1 MSAKGGSAFGGKK
14 IIIGIIAVILIV
26 VGVSYFGKNSSQPS
40 SKEPIKIGVILPL
53 TGDAAFIGEAAKN
66 SATLAKES
74 FGKTKNTYE
83 LVFEDDQADS
93 KKTVSAFR
101 KLVDIDKIRAVGTG
115 FAGPGNAVAP
125 LAEQE
130 KIIHFSIA
138 SDLNIAKDKPF
149 VFNHWIKPENEA
161 GVYIKEAKRQG
172 LKKIAMITS
181 NQQGII
187 AIRDAMLKEDPTIF
201 ILKDELLGPQEKDFR
216 TSIIKAKNEG
226 ADAFLLMILPGQLT
240 SVVKQIK
247 EMKVNVPLTSVESFE
262 YDQEVAPMLE
272 GEWYVSSAD
281 PSEDFT
287 TSYKEKYNSLPY
299 PGSGYAY
306 DVIRI
311 LMTAFEKEKTNEG
324 AAKFI
329 SEMKDFP
336 GVTGALS
343 VDSDGNIN
351 SKAVI
356 KKIINGK
363 FVEVK

>member
-1 MSAKGGSAFGGKK
+1 MKK
-14 IIIGIIAVILIV
+14 IIIGIAVIILIV
-26 VGVSYFGKNSSQPS
+26 VGISYFGKNSSQPS
-40 SKEPIKIGVILPL
+40 VKEPIKIGVILPL
-53 TGDAAFIGEAAKN
+53 TGDASFIGEAAKN
-66 SATLAKES
+66 SAILAKES

-115 FAGPGNAVAP
+115 FAGPGNAVAS

-161 GVYIKEAKRQG
+161 GVYIKEAKKQG
-172 LKKIAMITS
+172 LKKIAMIAT

-187 AIRDAMLKEDPTIF
+187 AIRDALLKEEPDLF
-201 ILKDELLGPQEKDFR
+201 ILKDELFNPQEKDFR
-216 TSIIKAKNEG
+216 TAVIKAKNEG
-226 ADAFLLMILPGQLT
+226 ADAFIMMLLPGQLT
-240 SVVKQIK
+240 SLVKQIK
-247 EMKVNVPLTSVESFE
+247 DLNINVPLTSVESFE
-262 YDQEVAPMLE
+262 YDLEAVPMLE
-272 GEWYVSSAD
+272 GQWYVTSAD
-281 PSEDFT
+281 PSEEFT
-287 TSYKEKYNSLPY
+287 ASYKEKYNGLPQ
-299 PGSGYAY
+299 PGSAYAY

-311 LMTAFEKEKTNEG
+311 LITAFEKEKTNEG
-324 AAKFI
+324 VAKFI
-329 SEMKDFP
+329 SEIKDFL
-336 GVTGALS
+336 GVTGVLS

>member
-1 MSAKGGSAFGGKK
+1 MKK
-14 IIIGIIAVILIV
+14 IIIGIAVIILIV

-53 TGDAAFIGEAAKN
+53 TGDASFIGEAAKN
-66 SATLAKES
+66 SAILAKES

-115 FAGPGNAVAP
+115 FAGPGSAVAP
-125 LAEQE
+125 LAEKE

-172 LKKIAMITS
+172 LKKIAMIAT

-187 AIRDAMLKEDPTIF
+187 AIRDALLKEDPTIF
-201 ILKDELLGPQEKDFR
+201 ILKDELFNPQEKDFR
-216 TSIIKAKNEG
+216 TAVIKAKNEG
-226 ADAFLLMILPGQLT
+226 ADAFIMMLLPGQLT
-240 SVVKQIK
+240 SLVKQIK
-247 EMKVNVPLTSVESFE
+247 DLNINVPLTSVESFE
-262 YDQEVAPMLE
+262 YDLEAVPMLE
-272 GEWYVSSAD
+272 GQWYVTSAD
-281 PSEDFT
+281 PSEEFT
-287 TSYKEKYNSLPY
+287 ASYKEKYNGLPQ
-299 PGSGYAY
+299 PGSAYGY

-311 LMTAFEKEKTNEG
+311 LITAFEKEKTNEG
-324 AAKFI
+324 VAKFI
-329 SEMKDFP
+329 SEIKDFI
-336 GVTGALS
+336 GVTGVLS

>member
-1 MSAKGGSAFGGKK
+1 MKK
-14 IIIGIIAVILIV
+14 IIIGVIAVILIV
-26 VGVSYFGKNSSQPS
+26 VGISYFGKNSNQPS
-40 SKEPIKIGVILPL
+40 VKEPIKIGVILPL
-53 TGDAAFIGEAAKN
+53 TGDAAFIGDAAKN
-66 SATLAKES
+66 SAILAKES

-83 LVFEDDQADS
+83 LIFEDDQADS

-161 GVYIKEAKRQG
+161 GVYIKEAKRQE
-172 LKKIAMITS
+172 LKKIAMIAT

-187 AIRDAMLKEDPTIF
+187 AIRDALIKEDPTIF
-201 ILKDELLGPQEKDFR
+201 ILKDELFNPQEKDFR
-216 TSIIKAKNEG
+216 TAVIKAKNEG
-226 ADAFLLMILPGQLT
+226 ADAFIMMLLPGQLT
-240 SVVKQIK
+240 SLVKQIK
-247 EMKVNVPLTSVESFE
+247 DLNINVPLTSVESFE
-262 YDQEVAPMLE
+262 YDLEAVPMLE
-272 GEWYVSSAD
+272 GQWYVTSAD
-281 PSEDFT
+281 PSEEFT
-287 TSYKEKYNSLPY
+287 ASYKEKYNGLPQ
-299 PGSGYAY
+299 PGSAYAY

-324 AAKFI
+324 VAKFI
-329 SEMKDFP
+329 SGIKDFI
-336 GVTGALS
+336 GVTGVLS

>member
-1 MSAKGGSAFGGKK
+1 MKK
-14 IIIGIIAVILIV
+14 VIIWIAVIAVIIL
-26 VGVSYFGKNSSQPS
+26 GVLAIKKSPSQPV

-66 SATLAKES
+66 SAILAKES
-74 FGKTKNTYE
+74 FGKTEKTYE
-83 LVFEDDQADS
+83 LIFEDDQGDS
-93 KKTVSAFR
+93 KRTVFAFR

-125 LAEQE
+125 LAEKE

-138 SDLNIAKDKPF
+138 SDLTIAKDKPF

-161 GVYIKEAKRQG
+161 KVYVEEAKKQG
-172 LKKIAMITS
+172 LKKIAMIAT

-187 AIRDAMLKEDPTIF
+187 AVRDALLKEDPSIF

-216 TSIIKAKNEG
+216 TTIIKAKNEG
-226 ADAFLLMILPGQLT
+226 ADAFILMLLPGQLA
-240 SVVKQIK
+240 SAVKQIK
-247 EMKVNVPLTSVESFE
+247 EMKINVPLTSVESFE
-262 YDQEVAPMLE
+262 YDPGAIPLLE
-272 GEWYVSSAD
+272 GQWSVTSAD
-281 PSEDFT
+281 PSESFT
-287 TSYKEKYNSLPY
+287 ASYKEKYNGLPQ
-299 PGSGYAY
+299 PGSAYAY

-311 LMTAFEKEKTNEG
+311 LITAFEKNESNEG
-324 AAKFI
+324 VAKTI

-336 GVTGALS
+336 GVTGVLS

-351 SKAVI
+351 SKAVV

-363 FVEVK
+363 FVEVKTE

>member
-1 MSAKGGSAFGGKK
+1 MNQSTKW
-14 IIIGIIAVILIV
+14 IIGVVIVAVIAVV
-26 VGVSYFGKNSSQPS
+26 YFVSKGPS
-40 SKEPIKIGVILPL
+40 ELVSTEPIKIGVILPL

-66 SATLAKES
+66 SAILAKES

-93 KKTVSAFR
+93 KKTISAFR
-101 KLVDIDKIRAVGTG
+101 KLVDVNKIRAVGTG
-115 FAGPGNAVAP
+115 FPGPGNAIAP
-125 LAEQE
+125 LSEKE

-138 SDLNIAKDKPF
+138 SDLSIAKDKPF

-161 GVYIKEAKRQG
+161 GVYIKEAKKQG

-187 AIRDAMLKEDPTIF
+187 AIRDALLKEDQTIF

-216 TSIIKAKNEG
+216 TTIIKAKNEG
-226 ADAFLLMILPGQLT
+226 ADAFLLMLLQGQLT
-240 SVVKQIK
+240 SAVKQIK
-247 EMKVNVPLTSVESFE
+247 EMKVNIPLTSIESFD
-262 YDQEVAPMLE
+262 YDPEAIPMLE
-272 GEWYVSSAD
+272 GEWFVTSAD

-287 TSYKEKYNSLPY
+287 TSYKEKYNGLPQ
-299 PGSGYAY
+299 PGSAYVY

-311 LMTAFEKEKTNEG
+311 LITAFEKEETNEG

-351 SKAVI
+351 SKAVV

>member
-1 MSAKGGSAFGGKK
+1 MKK
-14 IIIGIIAVILIV
+14 IIIGIVAVILII

-53 TGDAAFIGEAAKN
+53 SGDAAFIGEAAKN
-66 SATLAKES
+66 SAILAKES
-74 FGKTKNTYE
+74 FGKTKNNYE

-101 KLVDIDKIRAVGTG
+101 KLVDVDKIRAVGTG

-125 LAEQE
+125 LAEKE

-161 GVYIKEAKRQG
+161 GVYIKEAKKQG
-172 LKKIAMITS
+172 LKKVAMITS

-187 AIRDAMLKEDPTIF
+187 AVRDALLKEDPTIF
-201 ILKDELLGPQEKDFR
+201 ILKDELFNPQEKDFR
-216 TSIIKAKNEG
+216 TVVIKAKNEG
-226 ADAFLLMILPGQLT
+226 ADAFLLMLLPGQLT
-240 SVVKQIK
+240 SAVKQIK
-247 EMKVNVPLTSVESFE
+247 EIKANIPLTSVESFE
-262 YDQEVAPMLE
+262 YDPEAIPMLE
-272 GEWYVSSAD
+272 GEWSVTAAD
-281 PSEDFT
+281 PSESFT
-287 TSYKEKYNSLPY
+287 ASYKEKYNSLPQ
-299 PGSGYAY
+299 PGSAYAY

-311 LMTAFEKEKTNEG
+311 LMTAFEKEETNEG
-324 AAKFI
+324 VVKFI
-329 SEMKDFP
+329 SEINDFP
-336 GVTGALS
+336 GVTGVLS

-356 KKIINGK
+356 KNIINGK